1 MEINLSNEMIEKITR
16 VAFGRYQ
23 TLRRQIEEVEAEET
37 TNYREN
43 ARKNILLKDLNR
55 AKEDADEVHKLFLE
69 LSEQIEEA

>member
-23 TLRRQIEEVEAEET
+23 SLRRHIEEVEAEET
-37 TNYREN
+37 TNHREN

-69 LSEQIEEA
+69 LLEQIEEA